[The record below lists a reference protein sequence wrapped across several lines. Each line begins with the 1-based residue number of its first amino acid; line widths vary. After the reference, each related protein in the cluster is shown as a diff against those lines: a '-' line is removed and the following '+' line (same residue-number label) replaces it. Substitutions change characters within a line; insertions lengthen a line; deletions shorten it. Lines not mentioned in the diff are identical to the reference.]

1 MSEMQKLFYSDTSS
15 SHWYAQNLLKG
26 TEANKGKSTFLEDV
40 VVQLSC
46 GIKKTQKKSKIPLEL
61 VRGKE
66 QKAGG
71 PEFS

>member
-1 MSEMQKLFYSDTSS
+1 MPK
-15 SHWYAQNLLKG
+15 NLLKG
-26 TEANKGKSTFLEDV
+26 MEANKGKSTFLEDVV

>member
-1 MSEMQKLFYSDTSS
+1 MPK
-15 SHWYAQNLLKG
+15 NLLKG
-26 TEANKGKSTFLEDV
+26 MEANKGKSTFLEDV
-40 VVQLSC
+40 VVEQLSC